1 MTDRFDGL
9 EVLKIHHV
17 LRKAGM
23 ADRMARGWALQQV
36 ETLFRNVVA
45 NVTYGM
51 LALHFVNKSHL
62 AERERESA
70 SHDDGRPSTKLDQA
84 IGALTFLLV
93 AMSLCHQQL
102 SSSFGKSHIA
112 NSIPRA
118 KPARRIATYHPRP
131 AMTMN

>member
-62 AERERESA
+62 AEGELRERI
-70 SHDDGRPSTKLDQA
+70 T
-84 IGALTFLLV
+84 
-93 AMSLCHQQL
+93 
-102 SSSFGKSHIA
+102 
-112 NSIPRA
+112 
-118 KPARRIATYHPRP
+118 RRRTTINKVGIRRMEP
-131 AMTMN
+131 

>member
-51 LALHFVNKSHL
+51 HAALCKQIASS
-62 AERERESA
+62 RERARERITRRRTIINKVGSGDWSLDIPSCRHVAVSSA
-70 SHDDGRPSTKLDQA
+70 A
-84 IGALTFLLV
+84 
-93 AMSLCHQQL
+93 
-102 SSSFGKSHIA
+102 
-112 NSIPRA
+112 
-118 KPARRIATYHPRP
+118 
-131 AMTMN
+131 